1 MGNFMKSIRVAPKS
15 RKWVFYLGPPTCLFD
30 RVLFVLFFPQ
40 GLVQSRSAPMVSTD
54 LRYLVKI
61 LKFGRGKKMN
71 HL

>member
-1 MGNFMKSIRVAPKS
+1 MGNFMKSNRVASKS

-30 RVLFVLFFPQ
+30 RVLFVLFCFFPQ

-61 LKFGRGKKMN
+61 LKFGRGKK
-71 HL
+71 